1 MRRGSKLIIEV
12 AGLAD
17 CKDDDAWRLKVL
29 AARCWRVGL
38 ANRNDV
44 LIDAVGA
51 LLNRR
56 DDVDLREL
64 ILDDDGA
71 LRVAIR
77 GRRGAFLE
85 AARRRGSGAARRLGE
100 EALFAPRMWPT
111 VVVEVAGEAGKRALV
126 GDGASKALRAMIEE
140 GPLAESGEADVD
152 AHARI
157 LGTLGA
163 LGRRLLSAKNSDARA
178 FADAVATSLKRTE
191 NASALFTDDDVVVAW
206 RVVRGAKTPVTAP
219 REPRDRAK
227 DLVDARNGCL
237 GVLFDALVSEID
249 LGFLDAPPG
258 T

>member
-1 MRRGSKLIIEV
+1 MLARRP
-12 AGLAD
+12 
-17 CKDDDAWRLKVL
+17 R
-29 AARCWRVGL
+29 AAEMW
-38 ANRNDV
+38 A

-56 DDVDLREL
+56 DDVDLLAL

-71 LRVAIR
+71 LRVAR

-85 AARRRGSGAARRLGE
+85 AAVAAAARAARRVGE
-100 EALFAPRMWPT
+100 EALFARRLWPT
-111 VVVEVAGEAGKRALV
+111 NIVEVAGEAGKRALV
-126 GDGASKALRAMIEE
+126 GDGASKALRAMIDE

-157 LGTLGA
+157 LGRAVTG

-191 NASALFTDDDVVVAW
+191 NASFLFTDDDVVVAW

-219 REPRDRAK
+219 RELRDRAK

-258 T
+258 K